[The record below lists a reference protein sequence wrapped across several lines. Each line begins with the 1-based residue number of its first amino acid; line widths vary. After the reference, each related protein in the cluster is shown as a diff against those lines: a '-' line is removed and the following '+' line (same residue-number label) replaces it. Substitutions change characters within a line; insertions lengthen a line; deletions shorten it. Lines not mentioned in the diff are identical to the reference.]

1 MDRQEKIKT
10 KEGSEN
16 GSENG
21 SNEESDSEEKVC
33 TLVQFI
39 HLPILIPFFVFV
51 SFFFLKIRE

>member
-21 SNEESDSEEKVC
+21 SNEESDSDEKVIKNNYLLFFQSFID
-33 TLVQFI
+33 LVFFI
-39 HLPILIPFFVFV
+39 LF
-51 SFFFLKIRE
+51 